1 MKKYRLR
8 MFIYIFIAACLGGV
22 LYFACINS
30 WKNIMNNK
38 KIKAALEVQY
48 SELLDDQDTL
58 ESEVTKL
65 QDPEY
70 VAKYAR
76 EKFMYSKEGELI
88 IDMTNN
94 N

>member
-8 MFIYIFIAACLGGV
+8 LFIYALFVVGLAGLLSYTCM
-22 LYFACINS
+22 NS
-30 WKNIMNNK
+30 WKNIMQNK
-38 KIKAALEVQY
+38 KLKTQLENEYNALLDNQDSLELEVN
-48 SELLDDQDTL
+48 
-58 ESEVTKL
+58 KL

-76 EKFMYSKEGELI
+76 EKYMYSKEGELI

>member
-8 MFIYIFIAACLGGV
+8 LFIYALFVVGLAGLLSYTCM
-22 LYFACINS
+22 NS

-38 KIKAALEVQY
+38 KLKIELQNEY
-48 SELLDDQDTL
+48 SALLDNQDTL
-58 ESEVTKL
+58 ESEVNKL

-76 EKFMYSKEGELI
+76 EKYMYSKDGELI

-94 N
+94 E